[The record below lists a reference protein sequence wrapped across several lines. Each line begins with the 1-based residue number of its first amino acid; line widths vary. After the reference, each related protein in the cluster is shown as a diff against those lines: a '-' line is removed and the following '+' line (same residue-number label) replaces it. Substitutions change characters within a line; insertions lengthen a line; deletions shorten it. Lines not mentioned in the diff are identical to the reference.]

1 MLTITDSALESE
13 PNLLNKK
20 FDYVRKVYTQGP
32 RRNANQ
38 PTSGHLKT
46 IRHPNAAKEMPIY
59 PMQFE
64 QCKRIL
70 RPNAAKESNLPDA
83 IRTMKEG
90 FAVPM
95 PLKEFRLKKTPA
107 MLWSL
112 RLKNAAKKG
121 YAENMLRPSL
131 NAGKMAG
138 WYSEIAQK
146 CWKSGLAAMRFME
159 IGWTR
164 ELVAGLQWVVRREG
178 GFSCIRRVRPRPR
191 RRHRDCASG
200 VRCILLALSRLV
212 RCSRR
217 GRRQPCWRIGVL

>member
-20 FDYVRKVYTQGP
+20 FDSVKKVYTQGP

-90 FAVPM
+90 
-95 PLKEFRLKKTPA
+95 
-107 MLWSL
+107 S
-112 RLKNAAKKG
+112 
-121 YAENMLRPSL
+121 PS
-131 NAGKMAG
+131 
-138 WYSEIAQK
+138 Q
-146 CWKSGLAAMRFME
+146 CR
-159 IGWTR
+159 
-164 ELVAGLQWVVRREG
+164 
-178 GFSCIRRVRPRPR
+178 
-191 RRHRDCASG
+191 
-200 VRCILLALSRLV
+200 
-212 RCSRR
+212 
-217 GRRQPCWRIGVL
+217 

>member
-20 FDYVRKVYTQGP
+20 FDYVKKVYTQGP

-70 RPNAAKESNLPDA
+70 RPNAAKES
-83 IRTMKEG
+83 
-90 FAVPM
+90 
-95 PLKEFRLKKTPA
+95 
-107 MLWSL
+107 
-112 RLKNAAKKG
+112 RLKNTCNAMVAPPEKCCKKG
-121 YAENMLRPSL
+121 YAERMLRPSL

-138 WYSEIAQK
+138 WYSESLKKKGSLAGK
-146 CWKSGLAAMRFME
+146 CWKSGLASHAVYGNWME
-159 IGWTR
+159 ERISGWPA
-164 ELVAGLQWVVRREG
+164 VG
-178 GFSCIRRVRPRPR
+178 GEKE
-191 RRHRDCASG
+191 
-200 VRCILLALSRLV
+200 
-212 RCSRR
+212 R
-217 GRRQPCWRIGVL
+217 GRI

>member
-20 FDYVRKVYTQGP
+20 FDYVKKVYTQGP

-95 PLKEFRLKKTPA
+95 PLKEFRLKNTCNA
-107 MLWSL
+107 MVAPPE
-112 RLKNAAKKG
+112 KAAKKG
-121 YAENMLRPSL
+121 TPKE
-131 NAGKMAG
+131 
-138 WYSEIAQK
+138 
-146 CWKSGLAAMRFME
+146 
-159 IGWTR
+159 
-164 ELVAGLQWVVRREG
+164 
-178 GFSCIRRVRPRPR
+178 
-191 RRHRDCASG
+191 
-200 VRCILLALSRLV
+200 
-212 RCSRR
+212 CSV
-217 GRRQPCWRIGVL
+217 PL

>member
-1 MLTITDSALESE
+1 LESE

-83 IRTMKEG
+83 IRTMKGG

-95 PLKEFRLKKTPA
+95 PLKEFRLENTRNAIVAPPE
-107 MLWSL
+107 
-112 RLKNAAKKG
+112 NAAKRVRRK
-121 YAENMLRPSL
+121 YAPSL
-131 NAGKMAG
+131 FERRKMAG
-138 WYSEIAQK
+138 WYSEIAQNARSLGK
-146 CWKSGLAAMRFME
+146 MLEKWSCGHAVYGNWME
-159 IGWTR
+159 
-164 ELVAGLQWVVRREG
+164 E
-178 GFSCIRRVRPRPR
+178 
-191 RRHRDCASG
+191 
-200 VRCILLALSRLV
+200 
-212 RCSRR
+212 
-217 GRRQPCWRIGVL
+217 RIGGWPAVGGEKERKDSVVSAASVLGLVIVIGTALQGCVVSASP